1 MGRIVAADAAGIE
14 LAVAAL
20 RRGEVIGLPTETVYG
35 LAADATNDRAIRK
48 IYAIKGRPTDHPL
61 IIHIATISQLDA
73 LATSVSASCRALIEY
88 AWPGP
93 LTVVVPARSTV
104 SRVATGGLDTVAV
117 RMPAHPVARA
127 IIERLDR
134 PIAAPSANRFGHV
147 SPTLAEHVISDLGN
161 DVSLVVNG
169 GPCEIGIE
177 STIVD
182 CTSSVV
188 RILRPGA
195 ITDDDVSRLVAG
207 TETPDGRETPGNLAS
222 SSEVRAPGMLDRHY
236 APAARVVLHETF
248 GTVPSGATIIDCQ
261 SDVLESA
268 RSLYARLRKADDDG
282 ASVVHVVL
290 PPARGLG
297 IALRDR
303 LQKAA
308 AGR

>member
-1 MGRIVAADAAGIE
+1 MGRIVAADEAGIE

-35 LAADATNDRAIRK
+35 LAADATNDHAIRK
-48 IYAIKGRPTDHPL
+48 IFAIKRRPREHPL
-61 IIHIATISQLDA
+61 IIHIATIAQLES
-73 LATSVSASCRALIEY
+73 LASSISPACGVLIEY

-93 LTVVVPARSTV
+93 LTVVVPASLTAN
-104 SRVATGGLDTVAV
+104 RVATGGLDTVAV

-147 SPTLAEHVISDLGN
+147 SPTRAEHVVSDLGD
-161 DVSLVVNG
+161 DVDLVIDG

-182 CTSSVV
+182 CTSTDA

-195 ITDDDVSRLVAG
+195 ITEDDMARLFAG
-207 TETPDGRETPGNLAS
+207 TESRPDHTPGANVTSL
-222 SSEVRAPGMLDRHY
+222 EVRAPGMLERHY

-248 GTVPSGATIIDCQ
+248 AGVPAGARVIDCH
-261 SDVLESA
+261 SDVLGAA
-268 RSLYARLRKADDDG
+268 RSLYSRLREADLHG
-282 ASVVHVVL
+282 ASVVHVVM
-290 PPARGLG
+290 PPPRGLG
-297 IALRDR
+297 LALRDR

>member
-1 MGRIVAADAAGIE
+1 MGRIVAADEAGIE

-35 LAADATNDRAIRK
+35 LAADATNDRAVRK
-48 IYAIKGRPTDHPL
+48 IFAIKRRPSEHPL
-61 IIHIATISQLDA
+61 IIHIATIAQLES
-73 LATSVSASCRALIEY
+73 LASSVSPACRALIEY

-93 LTVVVPARSTV
+93 LTVVVPASSTA

-127 IIERLDR
+127 IIERLER

-147 SPTLAEHVISDLGN
+147 SPTRAEHVVSDLGD
-161 DVSLVVNG
+161 DVDLVIDG

-182 CTSSVV
+182 CTSTDT

-195 ITDDDVSRLVAG
+195 ITEDDMARLLAG
-207 TETPDGRETPGNLAS
+207 TESRPDHTPDANVTS
-222 SSEVRAPGMLDRHY
+222 SPEVRAPGMLDRHY

-248 GTVPSGATIIDCQ
+248 ATVPAGASVIDCQ
-261 SDVLESA
+261 SDVLDAA
-268 RSLYARLRKADDDG
+268 RGLYSRLRDADLHG
-282 ASVVHVVL
+282 ASVVHVIM
-290 PPARGLG
+290 PPPRGLG
-297 IALRDR
+297 LALRDR